1 MPKRSN
7 LFQRLVKLLHERL
20 DCTWQVTES
29 KIFKDSLNGEDRE
42 VDIVLES
49 TVGSHSIILS
59 IECRDHKRKADTPW
73 IESMAKKH
81 ESLPTSK
88 LVLWSASGFYKP
100 AIAKANKLNIDT
112 ISRGP
117 VESLQW
123 AVLANRLKKCSIKLL
138 NTDLSFF
145 IDVETPEGTKK
156 RLEDEIN
163 YLFKEVK
170 SGNTFN
176 IHDLKNKIANDMNIA
191 SILLD
196 HATLEKSNFWIQ
208 YTHPVKCV
216 VQDENQQWYKL
227 SRIGVGVKAR
237 VQYSNLETKSV
248 VYQNKVTTLA
258 QGKFKNNTIEIFI
271 EEKAPV
277 VISKRGK

>member
-1 MPKRSN
+1 
-7 LFQRLVKLLHERL
+7 LHERL

-59 IECRDHKRKADTPW
+59 IECRDHKRKADTLW

-100 AIAKANKLNIDT
+100 AIVKANKLNIDT
-112 ISRGP
+112 ISSGP

-123 AVLANRLKKCSIKLL
+123 AVLANQLKKGSIKLL
-138 NTDLSFF
+138 NTDLSFL

-176 IHDLKNKIANDMNIA
+176 INDLKNKIASDMGVA

-208 YTHPVKCV
+208 YTHPVECV

-227 SRIGVGVKAR
+227 SRIGIGVKAR
-237 VQYSNLETKSV
+237 VQYSKLETKSV

-258 QGKFKNNTIEIFI
+258 LGKFGNKKIEIFV

-277 VISKRGK
+277 VILKIGK